1 MTTTTPYLSE
11 TAIRALFE
19 QQLAKAPRV
28 ALTTARQRLEKIKK
42 IEGWIENETNVRA
55 LSEAMH
61 KDFRKSSFEV
71 WATEIGIVKQAIV
84 AVRRNLRHWM
94 QDEPV
99 DGSLALA
106 GMSSWIRYEAKGACL
121 IIAPWNYPFNLAI
134 MPLVYAIAAGN
145 TVILKPSELTPHT
158 SALIAAMLGEL
169 FPAEEVAVVE
179 GDADTAQALLQ
190 LSFHH
195 IFFTGSPAVGK
206 IVMAAAARHLSSVT
220 LELGGKSPVVLDET
234 ADIPYHAEKLVWA
247 KLMNNGQT
255 CIAPDYVLVHA
266 SKQDQLLAELK
277 KALQKLYGADPRQS
291 PDLAR
296 VVNDRN
302 FQRLRRLLDDAVS
315 KGARVAIGGNMVEA
329 ERYIAP
335 TVLTGLNDEMDIQHE
350 EIFGPI
356 LPVIP
361 FQNREEALAFIRSRP
376 KPLDMYIGSRSQVNI
391 RYFLENTSAGSTV
404 INEYM
409 TSFSNT
415 NLPFG
420 GVNNSGLG
428 KSLGVHSFREFS
440 NARGLMRRHWL
451 FAGLS
456 MIQPPFSD
464 VKMKL
469 LKFFYKLV

>member
-1 MTTTTPYLSE
+1 MTTTSPYLTE
-11 TAIRALFE
+11 TAIRGLFE
-19 QQLAKAPRV
+19 QQLANAPRL
-28 ALTTARQRLEKIKK
+28 ALATAGQRLEKIKK
-42 IEGWIENETNVRA
+42 IEDWIENEANVQA

-61 KDFRKSSFEV
+61 KDFRKSAFEV
-71 WATEIGIVKQAIV
+71 WATEIGIVKQACV
-84 AVRRNLRHWM
+84 AIRRQLRQWM

-106 GMSSWIRYEAKGACL
+106 GMSSWIRYEAKGVCL
-121 IIAPWNYPFNLAI
+121 IIAPWNYPFNLSL

-145 TVILKPSELTPHT
+145 TVVLKPSELTPHT
-158 SALIAAMLGEL
+158 SAVISVMLGEL
-169 FPAEEVAVVE
+169 FPPEEVAVVE
-179 GDADTAQALLQ
+179 GDAETAQALLQ
-190 LSFHH
+190 LPFHH
-195 IFFTGSPAVGK
+195 IYFTGSPAVGK
-206 IVMAAAARHLSSVT
+206 IVMAAAARHLTSVT

-315 KGARVAIGGNMVEA
+315 KGARVAIGGNMDEA
-329 ERYIAP
+329 GRYIAP

-361 FQNREEALAFIRSRP
+361 FQNREEALAFIRRRP
-376 KPLDMYIGSRSQVNI
+376 KPLDMYIGSRSQANI

-420 GVNNSGLG
+420 GVNNSGIG

-440 NARGLMRRHWL
+440 NARGVMRRHWL
-451 FAGLS
+451 FSGLK

-464 VKMKL
+464 AKLKL

>member
-1 MTTTTPYLSE
+1 MTTTAPTLSE
-11 TAIRALFE
+11 AAIRAIFE
-19 QQLAKAPRV
+19 QQLANAPRM
-28 ALTTARQRLEKIKK
+28 ALTTARERLEKIKK
-42 IEGWIENETNVRA
+42 IEAWIENEANVRT

-61 KDFRKSSFEV
+61 QDFHKSAFEV
-71 WATEIGIVKQAIV
+71 WATEIGIVKQACV
-84 AVRRNLRHWM
+84 AIRRHLRHWM

-106 GMSSWIRYEAKGACL
+106 GMSSWIRYEAKGVCL
-121 IIAPWNYPFNLAI
+121 IIAPWNYPFNLSL
-134 MPLVYAIAAGN
+134 MPVVYALAAGN
-145 TVILKPSELTPHT
+145 TVVLKPSELTPHT
-158 SALIAAMLGEL
+158 SAVISAMIREL
-169 FPAEEVAVVE
+169 FPPEEVAVVE
-179 GDADTAQALLQ
+179 GDAETAQALLQ
-190 LSFHH
+190 LPFHH
-195 IFFTGSPAVGK
+195 TYFTGSPAVGK
-206 IVMAAAARHLSSVT
+206 IVMAAAARHLTSVT

-247 KLMNNGQT
+247 KLINNGQT

-266 SKQDQLLAELK
+266 SKQEQLLAELK

-335 TVLTGLNDEMDIQHE
+335 TVLTGLNDDMDIQHE

-356 LPVIP
+356 LPIIAV
-361 FQNREEALAFIRSRP
+361 QNREEALAFIRRRP
-376 KPLDMYIGSRSQVNI
+376 KPLDMYIGSRNQANI

-420 GVNNSGLG
+420 GVNNSGIG

-440 NARGLMRRHWL
+440 NARGVMRRHWL
-451 FAGLS
+451 FSGLK

-464 VKMKL
+464 AKLKL